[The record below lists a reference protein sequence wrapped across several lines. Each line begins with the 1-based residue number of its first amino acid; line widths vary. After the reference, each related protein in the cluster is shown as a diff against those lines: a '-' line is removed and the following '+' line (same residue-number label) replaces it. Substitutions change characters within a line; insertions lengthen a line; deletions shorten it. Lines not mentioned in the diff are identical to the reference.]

1 MTSIYHFVVDNQ
13 VTLLASFVALNAF
26 AALVAKLT
34 PNKTDDE
41 LVAKVSKVLDYI
53 TLSVRKK

>member
-1 MTSIYHFVVDNQ
+1 MTDALSFINDNREA
-13 VTLLASFVALNAF
+13 LLAAFVALNAF
-26 AALVAKLT
+26 AAIVAKLT
-34 PNKTDDE
+34 PNKKDDE